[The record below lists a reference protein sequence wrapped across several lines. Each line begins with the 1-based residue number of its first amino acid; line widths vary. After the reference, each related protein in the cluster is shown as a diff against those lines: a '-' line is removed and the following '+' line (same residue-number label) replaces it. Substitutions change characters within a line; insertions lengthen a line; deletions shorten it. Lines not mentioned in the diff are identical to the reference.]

1 MDPDKYQ
8 ELLNERDNADDL
20 PAGVSRYQAKKCAAI
35 ILAGLDGHTTY
46 LEETRN
52 VARFLQAAAFE
63 GGEISGTLPRS
74 ADGLWRDLDA
84 LPWPAPG
91 RPASQPD

>member
-8 ELLNERDNADDL
+8 ELLNERDNVDDL

-35 ILAGLDGHTTY
+35 ILAGLHGHTTY

-63 GGEISGTLPRS
+63 GGNIPVTLPRS
-74 ADGLWRDLDA
+74 AAQLWQDLDA

-91 RPASQPD
+91 RPAKQPE